1 MWETIQ
7 ILIQDSKI
15 LDILTHLGF
24 IIILLLVG
32 IKLGLITLKTTHL
45 SIGNDTK
52 ERDIIRQQVEWSHA
66 YIMGL
71 ESNIRTDTS
80 KYNGYFTKYILE
92 RVYDEVVDWI
102 TFNHINVESEYISI
116 KQEKLASIIYGMNIR
131 DEFKTPEFRKQMDEW
146 TETLIYR
153 LVQIRKLYK

>member
-7 ILIQDSKI
+7 IFIKDPRC
-15 LDILTHLGF
+15 LDLLTHITF
-24 IIILLLVG
+24 IFILFLVG
-32 IKLGLITLKTTHL
+32 VKFGIISLNTTHL

-52 ERDIIRQQVEWSHA
+52 ERDIIRQQVEWSYA
-66 YIMGL
+66 FIMGL
-71 ESNIRTDTS
+71 ESQIKVDTS

-92 RVYDEVVDWI
+92 KVYDEVVNWI
-102 TFNHINVESEYISI
+102 TFNHINIESEYVSI
-116 KQEKLASIIYGMNIR
+116 KKEKLASIVYSLNVR